1 MNTHA
6 PEPDDQYEDPGILDD
21 HPTPLT
27 PARCQNHRTR
37 STGTCCQRRIWKPN
51 CWS

>member
-21 HPTPLT
+21 HPHTPDTSALPEPPHPINWNLL
-27 PARCQNHRTR
+27 PAQDIG
-37 STGTCCQRRIWKPN
+37 SELL
-51 CWS
+51 